1 MTKRITTGHIL
12 VSLCANAICTEQT
25 GIITVNNLPGMGELG
40 EGYPSMN
47 YARRSGDLTKGVVRL
62 FASTPG

>member
-1 MTKRITTGHIL
+1 MTKRIATGHVL

-25 GIITVNNLPGMGELG
+25 GIITVNNLPGMSEIG
-40 EGYPSMN
+40 EGYPSLR
-47 YARRSGDLTKGVVRL
+47 YSPSGDLTKGVVRL

>member
-40 EGYPSMN
+40 EGYPSLE
-47 YARRSGDLTKGVVRL
+47 YSQSGDLTKGVVRL
-62 FASTPG
+62 FVSTPG